1 MDTQLIVRI
10 IVSII
15 AVINLCAAQFGFNPL
30 NIEEESV
37 YTAVSLVVAIVTWI
51 WGFWK
56 NNNFTKN
63 AKIAQDFK
71 NELDNHCKEN
81 DIEKFFEK

>member
-15 AVINLCAAQFGFNPL
+15 AIINLCAAQFGFDPL
-30 NIEEESV
+30 DIEEESV
-37 YTAVSLVVAIVTWI
+37 YTVVSLIVAIVTWI

-63 AKIAQDFK
+63 AKAAQKVKDD
-71 NELDNHCKEN
+71 LDAKDKES
-81 DIEKFFEK
+81 EE